1 MDQAEKLRSIV
12 KAQGTTQETA
22 EEIIKETAHA
32 RMITVTSGK
41 GGVGKSSVSVNL
53 AVWFRRMGYRVFI
66 FDADF
71 GLANVEVMFGA
82 IPKYNLSDVIFHGK
96 QIEEIVVDGPMDIK
110 FVSGG
115 SGISELSNMTR
126 ENVKYLASK
135 LAQLDDMADIIIVDT
150 GAGISDAVM
159 EFVKSSREVVLVT
172 TPEPTSIT
180 DSYALLKALSR
191 CEDFDKERTMINL
204 VSNKVDNQA
213 EGNLVYNKLSLVA
226 EKFLNMKL
234 HFLGYIPSDANV
246 TKAVMQQKPI
256 SMVYENSKAALAFK
270 ALAENLMKNSVQE
283 EKSRN
288 GIAQVFF
295 NLFRKKTA
303 K

>member
-1 MDQAEKLRSIV
+1 MDQAEKLRNIV
-12 KAQGTTQETA
+12 KAHEVASGSN
-22 EEIIKETAHA
+22 A

-53 AVWFRRMGYRVFI
+53 AVQFRKMGYKVFI

-115 SGISELSNMTR
+115 SGISELSNMTK
-126 ENVKYLASK
+126 ENVRFLASK
-135 LAQLDDMADIIIVDT
+135 LARLDSMADIIIVDT

-180 DSYALLKALSR
+180 DSYALLKALSKS
-191 CEDFDKERTMINL
+191 EDFDNESTIINL
-204 VSNKVDNQA
+204 VSNKADNQA
-213 EGNLVYNKLSLVA
+213 EGDLVYNKLSLVA

-234 HFLGYIPSDANV
+234 NYLGYIPSDTNV

-256 SMVYENSKAALAFK
+256 SMVYEKSKASQAFK
-270 ALAENLMKNSVQE
+270 LLAEKLIDDSSAEMKG
-283 EKSRN
+283 KT
-288 GIAQVFF
+288 GIAQVFL
-295 NLFRKKTA
+295 NIFRIRSGK
-303 K
+303 

>member
-1 MDQAEKLRSIV
+1 MDQAEKLRNIV
-12 KAQGTTQETA
+12 KAQETA
-22 EEIIKETAHA
+22 EETAHA
-32 RMITVTSGK
+32 RLITVTSGK

-53 AVWFRRMGYRVFI
+53 AVQFRKMGHRVFI

-126 ENVKYLASK
+126 DNIKYLATK
-135 LAQLDDMADIIIVDT
+135 LAKLDDMADIIIVDT

-191 CEDFDKERTMINL
+191 SEDFDKEHTMINL
-204 VSNKVDNQA
+204 VANKVDNQT

-234 HFLGYIPSDANV
+234 NFLGYIPSDTNV

-270 ALAENLMKNSVQE
+270 SLAENLMESSVRE
-283 EKSRN
+283 EKDKV
-288 GIAQVFF
+288 GIAQVFL
-295 NLFRKKTA
+295 NLFRKKSTR
-303 K
+303 

>member
-1 MDQAEKLRSIV
+1 MDQAERLRNIV
-12 KAQGTTQETA
+12 KAQEVSMDSS
-22 EEIIKETAHA
+22 A
-32 RMITVTSGK
+32 RLITVTSGK

-53 AVWFRRMGYRVFI
+53 AVQFQKMGYRVFI

-96 QIEEIVVDGPMDIK
+96 QIEDIVVEGPMNIK

-126 ENVKYLASK
+126 DNVRFLASK
-135 LAQLDDMADIIIVDT
+135 LAKLENMADIIIVDT

-191 CEDFDKERTMINL
+191 SGDFDSEHTIIKV
-204 VSNKVDNQA
+204 VSNKVDNA
-213 EGNLVYNKLSLVA
+213 KEGNLVYSKLNLVA
-226 EKFLNMKL
+226 EKFLNMKID
-234 HFLGYIPSDANV
+234 FLGCIPSDTNV
-246 TKAVMQQKPI
+246 TKAVMQQKPV
-256 SMVYENSKAALAFK
+256 SMVYENSKASQAFK
-270 ALAENLMKNSVQE
+270 ELAEKLMDEPDAGAKG
-283 EKSRN
+283 RT
-288 GIAQVFF
+288 GLAQVFL
-295 NLFRKKTA
+295 NIFRMKSGK
-303 K
+303 